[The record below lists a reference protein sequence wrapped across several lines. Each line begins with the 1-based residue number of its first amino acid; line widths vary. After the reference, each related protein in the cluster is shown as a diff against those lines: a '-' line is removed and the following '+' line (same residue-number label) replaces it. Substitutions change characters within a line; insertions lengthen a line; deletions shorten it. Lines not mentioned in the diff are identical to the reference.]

1 MVIIGLCLDG
11 PRSNVF
17 RIGRRPRVLP
27 IFAASR
33 APRCQS
39 PFGTIRDR
47 PASRDRVHETV
58 RCGGKKESKFVRVRP
73 QDTHNAHLHI
83 F

>member
-47 PASRDRVHETV
+47 PVTECTKLSVAA
-58 RCGGKKESKFVRVRP
+58 GKKNQNLCVSGLRTPTMRICTF
-73 QDTHNAHLHI
+73 